1 LHGPADFADE
11 VPLPFPDIDPVAFA
25 IGPLVV
31 RWYALAYL
39 GGVLL
44 GALYAHALLRQKSLW
59 YRNAPPFEAPAIWD
73 FAFWAVIGIVV
84 GGRLGYVLFY
94 NLPLYAAHPLDALKL
109 WDGGMSF
116 HGGLIGIMVA
126 IVLFVRNKGGNVL
139 SGLDLLAAVGPIGLF
154 LGRVANFI
162 NGELYGR
169 ETTLPWGVVFPT
181 GGPLPRHPSQLY
193 EGLLEGLVMFL
204 ILRVVTHVFRGLR
217 RPGLTA
223 GVFGMWYAI
232 SRILVEFVRIPDP
245 QLGYLFDG
253 WVTMGQILS
262 VPVFLAGLG
271 LAIYALRKPAR
282 G

>member
-1 LHGPADFADE
+1 
-11 VPLPFPDIDPVAFA
+11 LPFPNINPIALQL
-25 IGPLVV
+25 GPLVV

-44 GALYAHALLRQKSLW
+44 GALYAYGLLRRKTLW
-59 YRNAPPFEAPAIWD
+59 ANGTPPFEPAAIWD

-94 NLPLYAAHPLDALKL
+94 NLPLYMAHPLQAFML

-116 HGGLIGIMVA
+116 HGGLVGIMVA
-126 IVLFVRNKGGNVL
+126 LFFFVRSKGGRVL
-139 SGLDLLAAVGPIGLF
+139 SGLDLLAAVAPIGLF

-169 ETTLPWGVVFPT
+169 ETTLPWGIVFPT

-193 EGLLEGLVMFL
+193 EGLLEGVIMFL
-204 ILRVVTHVFRGLR
+204 IIRVVTHVFFGLR
-217 RPGLTA
+217 RPGLAA

-245 QLGYLFDG
+245 QLGYLFAG

-271 LAIYALRKPAR
+271 LAIYAFRKPVHA
-282 G
+282 